1 MLTESMKKWN
11 RFCVALAFGSIFWA
25 CSGDKTAGT
34 SEESEGLYA
43 VKNLDVAGLAQKGP
57 FVKGSAVTVQGV
69 DCKTMKFT
77 EEKYEGKVKS
87 DKGDFGVDDVNLSA
101 SCALF
106 TVSGYYLNEF
116 TGKKSSDKLT
126 LHAISDLS
134 DRKSVNINVLT
145 ELEYERVMKL
155 VSEEKMSFGEAKIQA
170 EKEILSS
177 LGVMDLFE
185 SFEGLSI
192 YEKGDGNATLL
203 ATSVLLQSDLDAKK
217 LADRMEAFASSIE
230 KTGEWNDEKTKTEM
244 ADWAS
249 AAKDDGKLKVVRENL
264 EKWSGSDKIPG
275 FEEVV
280 EEFGGAQKI
289 PEEWSWDVPKEAR
302 LNPKIKYDSMVDPR
316 DKKVYKVVKIEVPD
330 SNYSQVWMAENL
342 NYADSVKT
350 PSLKGQNWCY
360 NNEEKNC
367 KVGGRY
373 YSWAAAIDSVALAND
388 SKEPLVCGYG
398 KKCGLDRA
406 VQGICPDGWHLPSI
420 YEWGLLSVA
429 LGTGG
434 VAGEPLKALTGW
446 DYAGTPNNNGTD
458 LYGFAA
464 LPTGRKIS
472 ATSWQKVGSDV
483 YYWSATEYSVDQ
495 GRYFNINNIY
505 TNSYTYQ
512 NSKSYGQS
520 VRCVKGDPSTA
531 PVRPSSSSSAKSS
544 SSSAKIDSTG
554 WSWDVPKEARLNP
567 NIKYDTMIDPRDKR
581 VYKVVKIEVKD
592 KNYSQVW
599 MAENLNYADSVK
611 TPSLKGQNWCYNND
625 EKNCKVSGRYYT
637 WAAAIDSVAL
647 ANDSKNPLDCGY
659 GKTCGINRGV
669 QGICPDGWHL
679 PTLHEWGLL
688 SVALGNAGVSGDS
701 LKALTGWDYAGT
713 ADNNGVDAYG
723 FAALPTGRMV
733 SASSLSN
740 VGSNVYYW
748 SSEEDGAY
756 EAQYSNINNIYTKF
770 YLSQGSKKYGQSVRC
785 IKGDP
790 STAAIKSSSSSSV
803 VETKSSSSSAKS
815 SSSAAVSSSS
825 SAKSSSSAAVSSS
838 SSAKLSS
845 SVVVS
850 SSSQVKMSSSSV
862 VPDGWSWDVP
872 KEARLN
878 PNIKY
883 DTIVDSRDKRVYK
896 VVKIEVKDKNYSQVW
911 MAENL
916 NYADS
921 AKTPSLKGGNWC
933 YRDSAKYCEVSG
945 RYYTWAAAIDSVALA
960 NDTLEPLNCGYGRTC
975 GLDHRIQGICPD
987 GWHLPSIDEWG
998 KLSVALGNAGVSGAP
1013 LKALTGWDYAGT
1025 DDNNGTD
1032 EFGFAAL
1039 PTGRRISATSWEK
1052 VGSDVYFWSYD
1063 EDGAEDARYSN
1074 INNIYTKFYL
1084 YQNSKNYGQSIRCV
1098 KN

>member
-1 MLTESMKKWN
+1 MIRIMLTKTMMKWN
-11 RFCVALAFGSIFWA
+11 ILAALVFGTSFWA
-25 CSGDKTAGT
+25 CSDDKTAGT
-34 SEESEGLYA
+34 SVESEGLHA
-43 VKNLDVAGLAQKGP
+43 VKDLDVAGFAQKGP
-57 FVKGSAVTVQGV
+57 FVKGSAVTVQGI

-77 EEKYEGKVKS
+77 DEEFTGKVKS
-87 DKGDFGVDDVNLSA
+87 NKGDFGVDDVNLSA

-106 TVSGYYLNEF
+106 EVSGYYLNEV

-126 LHAISDLS
+126 LHAITDLS
-134 DRKSVNINVLT
+134 KRKSVNINVLT
-145 ELEYERVMKL
+145 ELEYERVMTL
-155 VSEEKMSFGEAKIQA
+155 VTKNKMSFANAKLLA
-170 EKEILSS
+170 EEEVLAS
-177 LGVMDLFE
+177 LGVMNLFE
-185 SFEGLSI
+185 SFEGLNI
-192 YEKGDGNATLL
+192 YKEGDGNATLL

-217 LADRMEAFASSIE
+217 LADRMEAFASSIAE
-230 KTGEWNDEKTKTEM
+230 TGEWNDDKTKTKM
-244 ADWAS
+244 LDWAS
-249 AAKDDGKLKVVRENL
+249 TAKADGKFDSVRENL

-302 LNPKIKYDSMVDPR
+302 LNPKIKYDSMVDPRDKKVYKVVKIEVPDSNYSQVWMAENLNYADSVKTPSLKGRNWCYNNEEKNCKVGGRYYSWAAAIDSVALANDSKEPLVCGYGKKCGLDRAVQGICPVGWHLPSIYEWGLLSVALGTGGVAGEPLKALTGWDYAGTPNNNGTDLYGFAALPTGRKISATSWQKVGSDVYYWSATEYSADQGRYFNINNIYTNSYTYQNSKNYGQSVRCVKGDPSTAPVRPSSSSSDTEGWSWNVPKEARLNPNIKYDSMIDPR

-406 VQGICPDGWHLPSI
+406 VQGICPVGWHLPSI

-483 YYWSATEYSVDQ
+483 YYWSATEYSVDD

-531 PVRPSSSSSAKSS
+531 PVRPSSSSSVTPKSS
-544 SSSAKIDSTG
+544 SSSVDTDG

-567 NIKYDTMIDPRDKR
+567 KIKYDSMVDPRDKQ
-581 VYKVVKIEVKD
+581 VYKVVKIDVPD
-592 KNYSQVW
+592 TNYSQVW

-625 EKNCKVSGRYYT
+625 EKNCNVGGRYYT

-647 ANDSKNPLDCGY
+647 ANDPKEPLDCGY
-659 GKTCGINRGV
+659 GKTCGLNHSV

-679 PTLHEWGLL
+679 PTLREWSLL
-688 SVALGNAGVSGDS
+688 CEAIGDYS
-701 LKALTGWDYAGT
+701 TCGKPLKALSGWDYAGT
-713 ADNNGVDAYG
+713 
-723 FAALPTGRMV
+723 
-733 SASSLSN
+733 
-740 VGSNVYYW
+740 
-748 SSEEDGAY
+748 
-756 EAQYSNINNIYTKF
+756 
-770 YLSQGSKKYGQSVRC
+770 
-785 IKGDP
+785 
-790 STAAIKSSSSSSV
+790 
-803 VETKSSSSSAKS
+803 
-815 SSSAAVSSSS
+815 
-825 SAKSSSSAAVSSS
+825 
-838 SSAKLSS
+838 
-845 SVVVS
+845 
-850 SSSQVKMSSSSV
+850 
-862 VPDGWSWDVP
+862 
-872 KEARLN
+872 
-878 PNIKY
+878 PN
-883 DTIVDSRDKRVYK
+883 
-896 VVKIEVKDKNYSQVW
+896 
-911 MAENL
+911 
-916 NYADS
+916 
-921 AKTPSLKGGNWC
+921 
-933 YRDSAKYCEVSG
+933 
-945 RYYTWAAAIDSVALA
+945 
-960 NDTLEPLNCGYGRTC
+960 
-975 GLDHRIQGICPD
+975 
-987 GWHLPSIDEWG
+987 
-998 KLSVALGNAGVSGAP
+998 
-1013 LKALTGWDYAGT
+1013 
-1025 DDNNGTD
+1025 NNGTD
-1032 EFGFAAL
+1032 KYGFASL
-1039 PTGRRISATSWEK
+1039 PTGRRLSATSWEK
-1052 VGSDVYFWSYD
+1052 VGSDVFYWSATEYSADDGRYF
-1063 EDGAEDARYSN
+1063 N
-1074 INNIYTKFYL
+1074 INNIYTQTYT
-1084 YQNSKNYGQSIRCV
+1084 YQNSKSYGQSVRCV
-1098 KN
+1098 KNAE

>member
-1 MLTESMKKWN
+1 MLTKTIMKWN
-11 RFCVALAFGSIFWA
+11 IFWVALVFGTTFWA
-25 CSGDKTAGT
+25 CSDDKTAGT
-34 SEESEGLYA
+34 SVESEGLYA
-43 VKNLDVAGLAQKGP
+43 VKNLDIAGVSQKGP
-57 FVKGSAVTVQGV
+57 FVKGSAVKVQGI

-77 EEKYEGKVKS
+77 DEVFEGEVKNNMGEFVVEK
-87 DKGDFGVDDVNLSA
+87 VNLSTT
-101 SCALF
+101 CAVVKV
-106 TVSGYYLNEF
+106 TGEYRSEM
-116 TGKKSSDKLT
+116 TGKKVSDKLT
-126 LHAISDLS
+126 LRALTNLK
-134 DRKSVNINVLT
+134 DRTHVNVNLLT
-145 ELEYERVMKL
+145 NLEYERVMYYVTK
-155 VSEEKMSFGEAKIQA
+155 KGKTFDEAKELA
-170 EKEILSS
+170 ESEVLAAFGMAGESTDFE
-177 LGVMDLFE
+177 DLDIFGT
-185 SFEGLSI
+185 S
-192 YEKGDGNATLL
+192 DADATLL
-203 ATSVLLQSDLDAKK
+203 AISVLMQGDADVKTLAKRLDKFNDSFAKSGK
-217 LADRMEAFASSIE
+217 
-230 KTGEWNDEKTKTEM
+230 WNDDDTKKAITDWIANAVAKAVMDSIRKNMENWGFAKEVPDFEK
-244 ADWAS
+244 
-249 AAKDDGKLKVVRENL
+249 V
-264 EKWSGSDKIPG
+264 I
-275 FEEVV
+275 EEIND
-280 EEFGGAQKI
+280 AQKI
-289 PEEWSWDVPKEAR
+289 PEEWSWDVPKKAR
-302 LNPKIKYDSMVDPR
+302 LNPDIKYDSMVDPR
-316 DKKVYKVVKIEVPD
+316 DKQVYKVVKIEVKD
-330 SNYSQVWMAENL
+330 KNYSQVWMAENL

-350 PSLKGQNWCY
+350 PSLKGRNWCY
-360 NNEEKNC
+360 NDDEKNC

-373 YSWAAAIDSVALAND
+373 YTWAAAIDSVTLAKD
-388 SKEPLVCGYG
+388 SKDPLNCGYG

-429 LGTGG
+429 MGPAD

-446 DYAGTPNNNGTD
+446 NKAGTNNNNGTD

-483 YYWSATEYSVDQ
+483 FYWSATEYSVDY

-567 NIKYDTMIDPRDKR
+567 NIKYDTMIDPRDKQ
-581 VYKVVKIEVKD
+581 VYKIVKITVKD

-625 EKNCKVSGRYYT
+625 EKNCKVSGRYYS

-647 ANDSKNPLDCGY
+647 ANDSKNPLNCGY

-825 SAKSSSSAAVSSS
+825 SAK
-838 SSAKLSS
+838 LSS

-872 KEARLN
+872 KEARFN

-883 DTIVDSRDKRVYK
+883 DSMIDPRDKRVYK
-896 VVKIEVKDKNYSQVW
+896 VVKIEVKERDYSKVW

-916 NYADS
+916 NYSDS
-921 AKTPSLKGGNWC
+921 VKTPSLKGKSWC

-960 NDTLEPLNCGYGRTC
+960 SDSVAALDCGYGKTC
-975 GLDHRIQGICPD
+975 ELGERRIQGICPD
-987 GWHLPSIDEWG
+987 GWHLPNRDEWG
-998 KLSVALGNAGVSGAP
+998 WLSVYLGNAGVAGDT

-1025 DDNNGTD
+1025 ENNNGVD
-1032 EFGFAAL
+1032 AYGFTAL
-1039 PTGRRISATSWEK
+1039 PTGRRVSETSWRNI
-1052 VGSDVYFWSYD
+1052 GSDVYYWTSQ
-1063 EDGAEDARYSN
+1063 EEDAYEAQYSN
-1074 INNIYTKFYL
+1074 MNNQYTKFYL
-1084 YQNSKNYGQSIRCV
+1084 YQGSKTYGQSVRCV
-1098 KN
+1098 KD